1 MVNVLRLKPGR
12 EKSLLRR
19 HPWIYSGAIASQEG
33 NLAAG
38 ETVAIQDSNGHFLA
52 WGAYSPHSQIRARI
66 WSWLETEQIDE
77 TFFRSRLAAA
87 LSARRDLLS
96 DDRLEAIRLV
106 YAESDALPGLIV
118 DRYADV
124 LVIQFLSSGVEH
136 WREVLTDL
144 LVELSGVAN
153 VYERSDVEVRYLEGL
168 PERSGSLRGNP
179 PESIR
184 IQEAGLKFQV
194 DLVKGHKTGFY
205 LDQRWNRQRVRQL
218 ANGRQVLD
226 CFCYTGGFAL
236 NALVGGAREV
246 LAVDSSKEAL
256 AQGRENLALNGLP
269 SSRVEWQEGDVFKVL
284 RSLRDQG
291 RQFDLIVLDPPKFAP
306 TASQAMKAA
315 RGYKDINLLAI
326 KLLRA
331 GGLLATFSCSGGVD
345 TVLFQKIV
353 AGAAVDAGVQAQILE
368 RLTQDCDH
376 PVGIHFPE
384 GEYLKGLIL
393 RLSD

>member
-168 PERSGSLRGNP
+168 PERSGPLRGNP

>member
-168 PERSGSLRGNP
+168 PERSGPLRGNP

-236 NALVGGAREV
+236 NALVGGARDV

>member
-12 EKSLLRR
+12 EKSLLRL

-168 PERSGSLRGNP
+168 PERSGPLRGNP